1 MRKIKW
7 ENLVFILLV
16 VLGVLSI
23 KHHIE
28 LNGIYALLGIEPLMY
43 GMFAF
48 GFRAIVKDIRKNPD
62 NWKI

>member
-23 KHHIE
+23 KQHIE
-28 LNGIYALLGIEPLMY
+28 LNGMIY
-43 GMFAF
+43 
-48 GFRAIVKDIRKNPD
+48 
-62 NWKI
+62 

>member
-1 MRKIKW
+1 M
-7 ENLVFILLV
+7 
-16 VLGVLSI
+16 LSI

-48 GFRAIVKDIRKNPD
+48 G
-62 NWKI
+62 WKHYFYKEGT